1 MLGIEWLARPGNFT
15 ASLVVHILLPM
26 HFVDHCVFYIEGRI
40 QQNVHE
46 TVHSLATELHVPDKI
61 LYVMLSSSASV
72 ATTVNTE
79 RPCGEF
85 YIGN

>member
-1 MLGIEWLARPGNFT
+1 MLGIEWLARPGIFT
-15 ASLVVHILLPM
+15 ASVVVYYYPYILWIT
-26 HFVDHCVFYIEGRI
+26 VFYIEGRI

-46 TVHSLATELHVPDKI
+46 TVHSIGTELPDKI
-61 LYVMLSSSASV
+61 LYVRLSSSSSV

-85 YIGN
+85 YIGS